1 MGYFPLCVD
10 IGDKKVLLMGD
21 GPQIRDKM
29 EKLTPFGAELLRCP
43 CLKPEDLT
51 DAVAFVVAG
60 DLNPAE
66 SERVSSLCRAH
77 GVPVNV
83 VDQPALCTFFFPAII
98 ARGDLTVSVSTG
110 GRAPGASALIR
121 QRIGELLPDETEAI
135 LDWIE
140 DLRERLHATLSK
152 ANARVV
158 LREATRLAFDMGRP
172 LTDAEMMDIFGETW

>member
-10 IGDKKVLLMGD
+10 IRDKKVLLVGD

-29 EKLTPFGAELLRCP
+29 EKLTPVGAVLIRCTG
-43 CLKPEDLT
+43 LKPEDLT

-60 DLNPAE
+60 DLDPAE
-66 SERVSSLCRAH
+66 SERVSTLCRAH
-77 GVPVNV
+77 GVPINV

-110 GRAPGASALIR
+110 GRVPGASALIR
-121 QRIGELLPDETEAI
+121 QRIGELLPDEMDGI

-140 DLRERLHATLSK
+140 DLRENLHATLSK
-152 ANARVV
+152 ANARAV
-158 LREATRLAFDMGRP
+158 LREATCRAFDMGRP
-172 LTDAEMMDIFGETW
+172 LEDAEMMDIFGEIW

>member
-10 IGDKKVLLMGD
+10 IRDKKVLLVGE
-21 GPQIRDKM
+21 GPQIRDKT
-29 EKLTPFGAELLRCP
+29 EKLAHFGAVLLRCT
-43 CLKPEDLT
+43 CLKPEDLS

-60 DLNPAE
+60 DLEPAE
-66 SERVSSLCRAH
+66 SERVSTLCRIR

-121 QRIGELLPDETEAI
+121 QRIGELLPDETEVI

-172 LTDAEMMDIFGETW
+172 LTDAEMMDIFGEIW